1 MDSLHQLAEYG
12 QSYWIDNLTRTM
24 IRGGELERRVKEEG
38 LRGVTSN
45 PAIFS
50 KAISQGSDY
59 DQQIEELVAERRSIA
74 AIYEALVVSDIQDAC
89 DILRPVYDDTK
100 GADGF
105 VSLEVSPY
113 LAHETHGSIEEARR
127 LFREVDRPNVLIK
140 IPGTSAG
147 VPAIEQLL
155 TEGINVNITLL
166 FSIRAY
172 EAVAEAYLRALE
184 RRVEAGEA
192 IDRVSSVAS
201 FFLSRIDV
209 LADELLSHRI
219 RSSAT
224 ADYRHRPEHLLGKI
238 ATANAKLAYQSFR
251 QIFAGERW
259 QALKN
264 KGARLQ
270 RVLWASTST
279 KNPLY
284 SDVKYVEPLIGP
296 ETVNTMPNRTI
307 TAFADH
313 GIVDATV
320 ERGIENSERV
330 LADLQAT
337 GIDLDRVTDQLL
349 EEGIQKFID
358 PFDRLIATLATE
370 RARFLGDH
378 AVSQKVASGAA
389 ESLIAAGLAALDE
402 QRFGRRLFDGDPYLW
417 KSEAKHVERIRNRLG
432 WLASPET
439 FIEKT
444 DELAAFADEVRDSG
458 YDRVVH
464 LGMGGSSLCPEVSR
478 QIFGSAE
485 GRPELTVLD
494 DTDPAAV
501 RATLAEIDPP
511 RTLFIV
517 ASKSGTTTET
527 ISFYRAFYKAL
538 DDTGVEHPAEHF
550 VAITDPGTPLA
561 HEAHEKRFRRCFENP
576 ADIGGRYSAL
586 SYFGLVPM
594 AIVGVDV
601 RTLLAAALQMR
612 RSCGPEV
619 PAESNPGLQLGTVL
633 GLYAR
638 SGRDKVTF
646 ALSPSIGPFGL
657 WVEQLIAESTG
668 KDGRGLVPIE
678 GEPLGAPEVY
688 GDDRIFVHL
697 RLRSDEDDQTHRK
710 LAALEQAGHPV
721 VRIEIADRLALGAEY
736 FHWELATAVAGAVI
750 GVDAFDEPNVAE
762 SKRNTRNLLER
773 QKRDGSFDEGE
784 PLVNGARFSIHADR
798 RAAWLQ
804 DHPTDDVED
813 FLAGFLDSLSAGDYL
828 ALLPYFRNT
837 PERSATLGSLRTR
850 LRDRLKVATAV
861 GYGPRYLHSTGQLH
875 KGGPDNGSFIIL
887 TAEHSEETQPIPAES
902 YGFAT
907 LHRAQALGD
916 YQSLVERGRRVI
928 RVHLANPTETALV
941 HFAAALAG
949 R

>member
-12 QSYWIDNLTRTM
+12 QSYWIDNLTRAM
-24 IRGGELERRVKEEG
+24 IRGGELERRVKQEG

-50 KAISQGSDY
+50 KAISQGNDY
-59 DQQIEELVAERRSIA
+59 DRQIDDLVAERRSLA
-74 AIYEALVVSDIQDAC
+74 EIYEALVVSDIRDAC
-89 DILRPVYDDTK
+89 DILRPVYDDTE

-127 LFREVDRPNVLIK
+127 LFHEVDRPNVLIK
-140 IPGTSAG
+140 IPGTFAG

-184 RRVEAGEA
+184 RRVEAGQA

-219 RSSAT
+219 RSSPT
-224 ADYRHRPEHLLGKI
+224 ADYRHRPEHLLGKV
-238 ATANAKLAYQSFR
+238 ATANAKLAYQSFKR
-251 QIFAGERW
+251 IFAGERW
-259 QALKN
+259 QALEA

-296 ETVNTMPNRTI
+296 GTVNTMPDRTI
-307 TAFADH
+307 GAFADH
-313 GIVDATV
+313 GRAGATV
-320 ERGIENSERV
+320 ERGIEESERV
-330 LADLQAT
+330 LADLEAT

-358 PFDRLIATLATE
+358 PFDRLMAALAAE
-370 RARFLGDH
+370 RGRFLGEQS
-378 AVSQKVASGAA
+378 VRQSV
-389 ESLIAAGLAALDE
+389 AAGSAETRISAGLEALDE
-402 QRFGRRLFDGDPYLW
+402 RRFGQRLYAGDPYLW

-432 WLASPET
+432 WLAAPMI
-439 FIEKT
+439 FMQRT
-444 DELAAFADEVRDSG
+444 DELTAFAHEVRDAG
-458 YDRVVH
+458 YTRVVH

-485 GRPELTVLD
+485 GRPELCVLD

-501 RATLAEIDPP
+501 QATLAEIDP
-511 RTLFIV
+511 RHTLFIV

-527 ISFYRAFYKAL
+527 ISLYRAFYKAL
-538 DDTGVEHPAEHF
+538 GDAGVDNPGDHF
-550 VAITDPGTPLA
+550 AAITDPGTALA
-561 HEAHEKRFRRCFENP
+561 NEAHEKRFRRCFENP

-594 AIVGVDV
+594 AIIGVDV

-619 PAESNPGLQLGTVL
+619 PADSNPGLELGTVL
-633 GLYAR
+633 GLSAR

-646 ALSPSIGPFGL
+646 ALSPSIGAFGL

-678 GEPLGAPEVY
+678 GEPLGTPEVY

-697 RLRSDEDDQTHRK
+697 RLQDDEDDEAQRK

-736 FHWELATAVAGAVI
+736 FHWEIATAVASAII

-762 SKRNTRNLLER
+762 SKRNTRDLLER
-773 QKRDGSFDEGE
+773 RQRDGSFDDDE
-784 PLVNGARFSIHADR
+784 PLADGARFSIHADR
-798 RAAWLQ
+798 RATWMQ
-804 DHPTDDVED
+804 SRPTDSVED
-813 FLAGFLDSLSAGDYL
+813 LLAGFLDSLSAGDYL
-828 ALLPYFRNT
+828 ALLPYFRRT
-837 PERSATLGSLRTR
+837 PERVAILGSLRTR
-850 LRDRLKVATAV
+850 LRDRLRVATAV

-887 TAEHSEETQPIPAES
+887 TAEHGEEDQLIPGES

-916 YQSLVERGRRVI
+916 YRSLVEHGRRVI
-928 RVHLANPTETALV
+928 RVQLANPTETALV
-941 HFAAALAG
+941 HFATALAG